1 MLVTNQRLDK
11 LAAARV
17 DFVNRG
23 MLDPK
28 NPQHPGAIQVSASM
42 ARRGNRSE
50 DEDEGAELQPEAGP
64 SVILDLPVRE
74 RMVTG
79 NVILAR
85 TRGKSYSLFSQ
96 PILIGFYC
104 SPPLPT
110 IPGGTRCPH

>member
-23 MLDPK
+23 MLDPN

-42 ARRGNRSE
+42 AGRGNRSE

-64 SVILDLPVRE
+64 SVTLDLPV
-74 RMVTG
+74 
-79 NVILAR
+79 
-85 TRGKSYSLFSQ
+85 
-96 PILIGFYC
+96 
-104 SPPLPT
+104 
-110 IPGGTRCPH
+110 